1 MAGIE
6 ERSGS
11 YRIHFRYHGK
21 SHILTLGNV
30 SEDEA
35 RSKIRH
41 VWRFLTSISTLR

>member
-11 YRIHFRYHGK
+11 YRVHFRYQGK
-21 SHILTLGNV
+21 PHILTLGKV

-35 RSKIRH
+35 GSRSDK
-41 VWRFLTSISTLR
+41 FGGF

>member
-21 SHILTLGNV
+21 PH
-30 SEDEA
+30 
-35 RSKIRH
+35 
-41 VWRFLTSISTLR
+41 ISTLGKVSEHKAKSKSAKFGGS